1 MKNIFKVVF
10 CVLFV
15 VMLFSC
21 ASSDEADIEE
31 KSLLFPTQDV
41 DSVSIS
47 LYRSTVEVKLWNK
60 NEIFVIAES
69 RNGEFPVCYINGTTL
84 LCKIESGKESN
95 WGKLRVFVP
104 ESFYAQEW
112 RITTVSGPVEVEQL
126 WCDNCEIE
134 TTSGSIKLD
143 KCEVRCLDVS
153 STSGRIRADDLVCSG
168 ISDFSSTSGSVSIS
182 GFLPQ
187 TDISTT
193 SGAITVENFCPFVQ
207 DSSMSSLSGAIK
219 LSMPENNGYDLL
231 FSSLSGQVYDEFTS
245 FKGKGSGTTSYKNGG
260 VKIEAE
266 TLSGA
271 IKIKK
276 NN

>member
-1 MKNIFKVVF
+1 MKNIFKAVF
-10 CVLFV
+10 CVLFAA
-15 VMLFSC
+15 MFFSC
-21 ASSDEADIEE
+21 ASTDAETEE
-31 KSLLFPTQDV
+31 KSLLFPVEDV

-47 LYRSTVEVKLWNK
+47 LYRSTVEVQLWNK

-69 RNGEFPVCYINGTTL
+69 QNGEFPVCYINGTTL
-84 LCKIESGKESN
+84 LCKIERGKESN

-112 RITTVSGPVEVEQL
+112 RISTVSGPIYVEQL

-143 KCEVRCLDVS
+143 KCEVRCLDVT
-153 STSGRIRADDLVCSG
+153 STSGRILANDLVCSG
-168 ISDFSSTSGSVSIS
+168 ISDFTSTSGAVNIS

-187 TDISTT
+187 TDVTT
-193 SGAITVENFCPFVQ
+193 ASGAITVENFCPFVQ
-207 DSSMSSLSGAIK
+207 NSSMSSLSGAIK
-219 LSMPENNGYDLL
+219 LSMPENNGYELS

-271 IKIKK
+271 IRIKK